1 MKFNGPIPGQ
11 SLTSTPRNYPWERP
25 PETTDPDEAI
35 THHLT
40 RVSQPK
46 MLDNILDGISAG
58 MPVSLIT
65 DMMLTGAVAK
75 GIHSIDISLM
85 VAPVIHEYIVNLL
98 EEEGVEFKEFFE
110 EDSNEDTRKNL
121 AVSQAI
127 RGLKET
133 GTVMEEEE
141 PMEELPPGEDELEMV
156 EKEQPKRGLM
166 SRGMTE

>member
-11 SLTSTPRNYPWERP
+11 SLTSTPKNYPWERP

-40 RVSQPK
+40 RLSQPK
-46 MLDNILDGISAG
+46 MLDTILDGISVG

-85 VAPVIHEYIVNLL
+85 AAPVIHEYIVNLL
-98 EEEGVEFKEFFE
+98 EEEGIEFKEFFS
-110 EDSNEDTRKNL
+110 EDNDDDTRKNL

-133 GTVMEEEE
+133 GISKEPEEELSEEIEPMEEEE
-141 PMEELPPGEDELEMV
+141 
-156 EKEQPKRGLM
+156 QPRRGLM
-166 SRGMTE
+166 SREVTE

>member
-11 SLTSTPRNYPWERP
+11 SLTSTPKNYPWERP

-40 RVSQPK
+40 RLSQPK
-46 MLDNILDGISAG
+46 MLDTILDGISVG

-85 VAPVIHEYIVNLL
+85 AAPVIHEYIVNLL
-98 EEEGVEFKEFFE
+98 EEEGIEFKEFFS
-110 EDSNEDTRKNL
+110 EDNDDDTRKNL

-133 GTVMEEEE
+133 GISKEPEEELSEEIE
-141 PMEELPPGEDELEMV
+141 PMEEE
-156 EKEQPKRGLM
+156 EQPKRGLM
-166 SRGMTE
+166 SREVTE